1 MELVAQR
8 DIDAATLLPIIQ
20 QHVRIIVWS
29 DMWDAYNNFQHIPL
43 WQNTRRLTTALS
55 SSTQPQGSIPNT
67 ESWDAHHV
75 PEAVTLLDHHHSPCR
90 DIDIPI
96 LHAPAW
102 SLK

>member
-67 ESWDAHHV
+67 ESWDALHV